1 MDHNTATIIRSGH
14 AMPPGRVSISRL
26 GQAQATIRGGIQDVG
41 GMLVGDDNRLYGAAF
56 PGSPLGVSRI
66 RPHSATPAFRP
77 LSGSTSGHN
86 PHTSVHATANSTN
99 GPLNNRSNN
108 PGTQLHR
115 ASSTPRDRGLPGGG
129 GGGGGA
135 GGAAAA
141 RSISVSRG
149 SGTAATPV
157 AATAG
162 ARAAAAAPADTAP
175 PSSRSNRNPA
185 QQRIT
190 SSAGMSLLDRS
201 LPAVRAAAALEE
213 ELVVARLKLTEARE
227 EQRKAVAAVRK
238 LEVELQEERTAR
250 VRLEDQLA
258 AATKG
263 RISAA
268 WADPNNSAARNSER
282 RVYTGRGSAATAAA
296 AATAGES
303 DGEGHG
309 GGAAA
314 APVNGGVSPRAR
326 PASAS
331 AASSHLVSSL
341 RWEIRQ
347 LTATRDALAAQL
359 AEIRST
365 SRAQRL
371 QELQSEMERYRDEVS
386 RQMGLVKLLSSR
398 LDAAEAEAAEARAV
412 LQNKQDQAAEV
423 TATAA
428 VPLALPP
435 GNNLSRNMV
444 RTALVVLQ
452 RAHKVIMAE
461 ARLIKSTFPPLLS
474 LPELRELAV
483 QRPNSAGAVEAL
495 MFLTSHLARLMD
507 EVRGLPGVPRLRGPL
522 TAAEAR
528 EAAAAA
534 AATAGGGAG
543 AAAGAAG
550 ATRPTGAAALDI
562 ESQVAALTKMGL
574 PGAGTISGIKAARAA
589 AAVRANTIA
598 AAAKAAAG
606 SGAAAAAATRKE
618 RLAGRLSPGKTS
630 RPTSAR
636 VPRAWPEPVTPAG
649 VVSEMSP
656 RLGRGVLLTPAAG
669 DPVAA
674 EKLKEKLTESVAA
687 LAAESRERN
696 LDTSKQPGEAPA
708 AASGSGSTR
717 ASRRGSEAYGSRSG
731 SANGEPPATTALT
744 EGHIDA
750 TEPAAV
756 EAEAVAVVEA
766 DTAEDGAP
774 LLDSGDLPKQRPAVG
789 PYASAAA
796 DEEEEVHHTHPQATD
811 GGDGD
816 AYNGYGEAV
825 DTEAAAEEGQM
836 AEAEAA
842 ATGAAEGLEEGYGDG
857 EDPPEAEAV
866 EEPPAQAEEGELGP
880 GSADGGGATEGDG
893 DAAGDAAAG
902 GDVQQ
907 YSTGEGEYGN
917 AEYAGQ
923 EATGAEDDLGDA
935 GYGND
940 DCKSSGEE
948 GFGADGGGPGDK
960 EADEGEGEGGG
971 ASEWP
976 VECEDGGEGQA
987 EGKGDYEY

>member
-1 MDHNTATIIRSGH
+1 MDHNTASIIRSGH

-26 GQAQATIRGGIQDVG
+26 GQAQATIRGGTQDVG

-77 LSGSTSGHN
+77 LSGSTSGQN
-86 PHTSVHATANSTN
+86 PHAAAHATANNTN
-99 GPLNNRSNN
+99 GALNNRSNN
-108 PGTQLHR
+108 PGAQLHR
-115 ASSTPRDRGLPGGG
+115 ASSTPRDRGVPG

-141 RSISVSRG
+141 RSVSVSRG
-149 SGTAATPV
+149 SGAAATPLP
-157 AATAG
+157 AAAG
-162 ARAAAAAPADTAP
+162 ARATDTAP
-175 PSSRSNRNPA
+175 PSSRASRNPA

-213 ELVVARLKLTEARE
+213 ELVAARLKLTEARE

-238 LEVELQEERTAR
+238 LEVELQEERAAR

-258 AATKG
+258 TKG
-263 RISAA
+263 RVSAA
-268 WADPNNSAARNSER
+268 WADSNNAAARNSER

-296 AATAGES
+296 AAAGES

-309 GGAAA
+309 GGGA
-314 APVNGGVSPRAR
+314 APPANGGVSPRAR

-412 LQNKQDQAAEV
+412 LRSQQDQAAEV
-423 TATAA
+423 AATAA

-435 GNNLSRNMV
+435 SNNLSRNMV

-483 QRPNSAGAVEAL
+483 QRPNTAGAVEAL

-507 EVRGLPGVPRLRGPL
+507 EVRGLPGVPRLRGPP

-534 AATAGGGAG
+534 AAAAGGGA
-543 AAAGAAG
+543 AAAAG
-550 ATRPTGAAALDI
+550 ATRPAGAAALDI

-636 VPRAWPEPVTPAG
+636 VPRAWPGSATPAG

-669 DPVAA
+669 DPLAA

-687 LAAESRERN
+687 LAAESRERS
-696 LDTSKQPGEAPA
+696 LDTSKQPGEA
-708 AASGSGSTR
+708 ASGNGSTHS
-717 ASRRGSEAYGSRSG
+717 SRRGTEGYGSRSG
-731 SANGEPPATTALT
+731 SANGEPPATT
-744 EGHIDA
+744 I
-750 TEPAAV
+750 
-756 EAEAVAVVEA
+756 
-766 DTAEDGAP
+766 
-774 LLDSGDLPKQRPAVG
+774 
-789 PYASAAA
+789 
-796 DEEEEVHHTHPQATD
+796 
-811 GGDGD
+811 
-816 AYNGYGEAV
+816 
-825 DTEAAAEEGQM
+825 M
-836 AEAEAA
+836 
-842 ATGAAEGLEEGYGDG
+842 AEGLID
-857 EDPPEAEAV
+857 
-866 EEPPAQAEEGELGP
+866 
-880 GSADGGGATEGDG
+880 
-893 DAAGDAAAG
+893 
-902 GDVQQ
+902 
-907 YSTGEGEYGN
+907 
-917 AEYAGQ
+917 
-923 EATGAEDDLGDA
+923 
-935 GYGND
+935 
-940 DCKSSGEE
+940 
-948 GFGADGGGPGDK
+948 
-960 EADEGEGEGGG
+960 
-971 ASEWP
+971 
-976 VECEDGGEGQA
+976 
-987 EGKGDYEY
+987 